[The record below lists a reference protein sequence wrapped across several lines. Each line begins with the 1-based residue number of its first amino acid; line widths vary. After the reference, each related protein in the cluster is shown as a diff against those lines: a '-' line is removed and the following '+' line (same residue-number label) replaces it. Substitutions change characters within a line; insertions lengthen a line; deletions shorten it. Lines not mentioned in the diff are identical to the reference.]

1 MSVKKRLKL
10 HTTDLDQCFGPS
22 SEIILTYKYKSKLEY
37 SLTYNKNHMKNG
49 VTVAICD
56 SHQEAEKVVKELQ
69 ESGFDMKKLSIVGK
83 DYHEEDKVIGFYN
96 TGDRMKSWG
105 SAGAFWGGIWGL
117 VFGAGFFLIPGFG
130 PVMLAGPIVST
141 LVGCLEGAVVVGGL
155 SALGGALFGI
165 GIPKDSVL
173 KYETALK
180 ADNFLVIAHGT
191 SEDLEKAKKIMS
203 DSSANKVDI
212 HSKESVSA

>member
-1 MSVKKRLKL
+1 
-10 HTTDLDQCFGPS
+10 
-22 SEIILTYKYKSKLEY
+22 
-37 SLTYNKNHMKNG
+37 MKNG

-56 SHQEAEKVVKELQ
+56 SHQKAEKVVKELQ

-96 TGDRMKSWG
+96 TGDRMKNWG

-117 VFGAGFFLIPGFG
+117 VFGSGFFLIPGVG
-130 PVMLAGPIVST
+130 PVMLAGPIVAS
-141 LVGCLEGAVVVGGL
+141 LIGGLEGAVVVGGL

-165 GIPKDSVL
+165 GIPKNSVL
-173 KYETALK
+173 QYETAIK

-191 SEDLEKAKKIMS
+191 EEELARAKKIMS
-203 DSSANKVDI
+203 DSSASEVNV
-212 HSKESVSA
+212 HSEETVMS